1 MNELVFLQKDEALT
15 DSLSVAEY
23 FHKQHKDVIRKI
35 ENIIDEDPAQNCAR
49 CFRASKYKDSK
60 GEYRKKYLMNRDGL
74 TFLVMGFTGK
84 KANQWKWD
92 YIKAFNSMEA
102 VIREKS
108 TTIWLETRKQGK
120 LTRKDETD
128 GIKKFIEYA
137 IEQGSNHSSWY
148 YKAFSELADKMCGI
162 KPKHRDDAT
171 VVQLNNL
178 AIFENIILEVIK
190 EGLKEKLSYKQIYQ
204 NCKSRCEQAKE
215 VAMIS

>member
-1 MNELVFLQKDEALT
+1 MNELVFLQKDEAMT
-15 DSLSVAEY
+15 TSLIVAEK
-23 FHKQHKDVIRKI
+23 FHKRHDIVLRDIRRLDCSKGFTAHNFV
-35 ENIIDEDPAQNCAR
+35 E
-49 CFRASKYKDSK
+49 SKYKDST
-60 GEYRKKYLMNRDGL
+60 GRMMPMYYLTKDGFM
-74 TFLVMGFTGK
+74 FLVMGYRGS
-84 KANQWKWD
+84 KAADIKEK
-92 YIKAFNSMEA
+92 YIAAFNSMELL
-102 VIREKS
+102 IREKL
-108 TTIWLETRKQGK
+108 TTVWIETRKQGK
-120 LTRKDETD
+120 LARKDETD
-128 GIKKFIEYA
+128 EIKKFIEYA

-190 EGLKEKLSYKQIYQ
+190 EGLKEKLPYKQIYQ